1 MHNILKNFYFYDDIL
16 KVEPFGNGH
25 INSTFLVI
33 TKENKYIIQKI
44 NTNVFKKPKEVMENI
59 ELVTDHIKKVAS
71 LGDCIDP
78 KRASLEIIETNSK
91 SSYVVRDNSY
101 WRCYK
106 YILGATTYDIIKEP
120 GMFYEV
126 GQAIGLFQKQ
136 LQNIPIKK
144 LHITIPNFHNTPV
157 RFKKFEDVVTRDEY
171 GRGLEIFNEIKFVFD
186 RQKIMSKITDLL
198 DSGEIPLRVTHN
210 DTKLDNVMIDERTQ
224 KAICVIDLDTVM
236 PGSVLF
242 DFGDAIR
249 IGASTALEDEQDLSK
264 VNLDIN
270 LFEQFTRGFL
280 EKTHTF
286 LNQKEKEYLVESARI
301 ITLECGMRF
310 LTDYLENDIYFKVK
324 YPEHNLIR
332 ARTQFKLVEEIEK
345 NYGKLQN
352 IVTNILASL
361 TVKKVEELRTEEYG
375 EKELVLN

>member
-1 MHNILKNFYFYDDIL
+1 
-16 KVEPFGNGH
+16 
-25 INSTFLVI
+25 
-33 TKENKYIIQKI
+33 
-44 NTNVFKKPKEVMENI
+44 
-59 ELVTDHIKKVAS
+59 
-71 LGDCIDP
+71 
-78 KRASLEIIETNSK
+78 
-91 SSYVVRDNSY
+91 
-101 WRCYK
+101 
-106 YILGATTYDIIKEP
+106 
-120 GMFYEV
+120 
-126 GQAIGLFQKQ
+126 
-136 LQNIPIKK
+136 
-144 LHITIPNFHNTPV
+144 
-157 RFKKFEDVVTRDEY
+157 
-171 GRGLEIFNEIKFVFD
+171 
-186 RQKIMSKITDLL
+186 
-198 DSGEIPLRVTHN
+198 IPLRVTHN
-210 DTKLDNVMIDERTQ
+210 DTKLDNVMIDEETQ

-249 IGASTALEDEQDLSK
+249 IGASTAVEDEKDLSK

-345 NYGKLQN
+345 NYSKLQN

-375 EKELVLN
+375 EKDLVLN